1 MKKEEDKKKKIYRYL
16 DNLYSKSEV
25 EDILKD
31 IQNPEMQREVN
42 KISLEMWEES
52 ISKPPFLHH
61 TEQEK
66 YKQEYYCIKS
76 KKNNSD
82 SENRYGEQL
91 HVL

>member
-52 ISKPPFLHH
+52 ISEPPFLHR

-66 YKQEYYCIKS
+66 YKQEARILLHKIKRKQFTF
-76 KKNNSD
+76 KKPS
-82 SENRYGEQL
+82 
-91 HVL
+91 

>member
-42 KISLEMWEES
+42 KISLEMWE
-52 ISKPPFLHH
+52 
-61 TEQEK
+61 
-66 YKQEYYCIKS
+66 
-76 KKNNSD
+76 
-82 SENRYGEQL
+82 
-91 HVL
+91 